1 MPQVEKSKLWFGTW
15 LKTDGSEMT
24 HHLVVFGDSRHM
36 GLISDESVHLVVT
49 SPPYWQLK
57 DYDNADAIGQSS
69 STYDEYLESLF
80 EVFRE
85 CVRVLVPDGKLIV
98 NIMPIFLPRTA
109 SKFNRRVTKTVLPE
123 LERFINTLGNMYFH
137 SLYIW
142 DKRKAVRFSSW
153 GSYPYPPNLL
163 ATYPYEWIL
172 VFSKSGRRPPVDK
185 ERKQKSAIT
194 HEEFTNW
201 VQNSIWDFPPVSAKH
216 ENHPAPFPEELPRRC
231 IRLYSFM
238 GDTVLDPFAGSGTT
252 LRVARELGRNSIGY
266 ELNPDYEVVIRE
278 KLGIGSRETVD
289 TVDFVR
295 P

>member
-1 MPQVEKSKLWFGTW
+1 
-15 LKTDGSEMT
+15 MT
-24 HHLVVFGDSRHM
+24 HHLVVIGDSRHM
-36 GLISDESVHLVVT
+36 ELLSNESVHLVVT

-57 DYDNADAIGQSS
+57 DYGNKCAIGQSS
-69 STYDEYLESLF
+69 ATYDEYLESLF

-85 CVRVLVPDGKLIV
+85 CARVLVPDGKLIV
-98 NIMPIFLPRTA
+98 NIMPILLPRAA
-109 SKFNRRVTKTVLPE
+109 SKFNRRVTKTVLPD
-123 LERFINTLGNMYFH
+123 LDQFISSLGNMYFH

-163 ATYPYEWIL
+163 ATYPYEWIC

-185 ERKQKSAIT
+185 ERKKMSAIS
-194 HEEFTNW
+194 HKEFTNW
-201 VQNSIWDFPPVSAKH
+201 VQNSIWDFQPVSAKQ

-231 IRLYSFM
+231 IRLYSFV

-266 ELNPDYEVVIRE
+266 ELNPQYEVLIRE
-278 KLGIGSRETVD
+278 KIGAGDRETTD
-289 TVDFVR
+289 TFDFVR
-295 P
+295 TQS